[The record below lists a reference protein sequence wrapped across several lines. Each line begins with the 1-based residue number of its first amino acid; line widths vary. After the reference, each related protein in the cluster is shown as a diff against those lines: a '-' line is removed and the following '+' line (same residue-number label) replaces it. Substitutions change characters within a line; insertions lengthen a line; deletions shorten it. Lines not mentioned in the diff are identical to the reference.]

1 MKILFSITKWVYSGF
16 KWTSWINF
24 HDLNQIRQNVK
35 LQILVFWMEI
45 KWYSVVWNA
54 LILITKPWKYLV
66 FISHIIKNIE
76 LDKNFSE
83 HLVKIKNIL
92 KLWRMRQLTLEWRIT
107 VLNFIAVSKVILLS
121 LITKLHNDVI
131 DLFYEIHK
139 NFIWQQKNGKS

>member
-1 MKILFSITKWVYSGF
+1 MKILFYITKWVYSGF

-45 KWYSVVWNA
+45 KWHSVVRNA

-76 LDKNFSE
+76 LDKKFSE
-83 HLVKIKNIL
+83 HFVKIKNIL

-121 LITKLHNDVI
+121 LITKLHDDVI
-131 DLFYEIHK
+131 DLLYEIHK
-139 NFIWQQKNGKS
+139 NFIWQQKNGKN